1 MSRYTRKLLSKATM
15 SDLEE
20 IKRKILSSRKI
31 KEEDLSIYVKLE
43 NEGAKLYVELL
54 DSEGNKHI
62 RKADNSKEMNIYVEG
77 LLDGIGVK

>member
-1 MSRYTRKLLSKATM
+1 M

-20 IKRKILSSRKI
+20 IKRKILSSSKI